1 MADSKYSMSEAT
13 LDSFGFSTFSVAAAP
28 YGLSGFSGAMAQLGA
43 ALNEVSLD
51 IRLLTVEQGKL
62 GEVISSLTAALFAP
76 RSQLSAFSRAPGARD
91 ESPFR
96 LDVEVQPRPSLESPR
111 LMAHQAD
118 NHTCTCEL
126 KSPIQVTVETKV
138 EQPDATP
145 PPSPIAALEAKL
157 DQLRSIVPA
166 EYSGPIDR
174 VSAYAKE
181 HPQLAGQV
189 YDAGAK
195 AVEVVVDEAMANLA
209 QKFLKRLPGGLGTL
223 LGEDDDSVDDDS
235 VDDAGAGGQGPRPSQ
250 KKARPPKGSP
260 RRQRYK
266 ARKKNSKASDDIKVE
281 VRRRNPPAAMASM
294 QPLASLYGPPMTQG
308 FSSHSNLAPSLSL
321 SGRAPNAASLA
332 SRTAAPTRVAEAA
345 RSLMSLYGPP
355 MTQNFSSHA
364 NLAPSFSLSGRAPIV
379 TSLAGKVAAPIRMAE
394 AAIALTQGIASGDT
408 KAVVA
413 SAGNLTGS
421 SAGAAAGAAIGTMIF
436 PGVGTAIGG
445 LVGGLAGSEVGAML
459 GEKLVGLVDRL
470 RTPDQVSKDL
480 TTAAAPPSAPINFAP
495 SIQVT
500 CPNADNAEQ
509 IRSVVAQQL
518 QAQFHGE
525 FVPLMNH
532 NALATRRDAA
542 LTDGGV

>member
-13 LDSFGFSTFSVAAAP
+13 LDSFGLSTFSVAAAP

-43 ALNEVSLD
+43 ALNEASLD

-62 GEVISSLTAALFAP
+62 GEVISSLTAALFAS
-76 RSQLSAFSRAPGARD
+76 RSQLTAFSQAPEARG

-96 LDVEVQPRPSLESPR
+96 LNVEVQSQPSLESLR
-111 LMAHQAD
+111 LPMAHQAD
-118 NHTCTCEL
+118 NHTCICEL
-126 KSPIQVTVETKV
+126 KSPIQVTVEHKG
-138 EQPDATP
+138 EQADATP
-145 PPSPIAALEAKL
+145 PSPVAALEAKL

-223 LGEDDDSVDDDS
+223 LGEDDDSVDD
-235 VDDAGAGGQGPRPSQ
+235 AGGGSQGPRPSQ
-250 KKARPPKGSP
+250 KKTRESKAGT
-260 RRQRYK
+260 RRQRSN
-266 ARKKNSKASDDIKVE
+266 ARNKNN
-281 VRRRNPPAAMASM
+281 RRRPDIISAQVQRRSPPATTAGIR
-294 QPLASLYGPPMTQG
+294 SLTSSYAPPMTQG
-308 FSSHSNLAPSLSL
+308 FSSYSNLAPSLSL

-332 SRTAAPTRVAEAA
+332 GRTAAPTRMAEAA

-364 NLAPSFSLSGRAPIV
+364 SLAPSFSLSGRAPIV

-408 KAVVA
+408 KAVVS
-413 SAGNLTGS
+413 SAGNLAGS

-459 GEKLVGLVDRL
+459 GEKLFGLVDRL

-480 TTAAAPPSAPINFAP
+480 TTAAAPPGAPINFAP

-509 IRSVVAQQL
+509 IRNVVAQQL

-525 FVPLMNH
+525 FVPLMSH